1 MTKKKLLQIL
11 DRKEPDV
18 LALYKA
24 RIQSSKQWQ
33 AFLKKDYTMIVDN
46 PVVVLY
52 VNKGLIPQGSNW
64 KIDLLRNLDL

>member
-1 MTKKKLLQIL
+1 
-11 DRKEPDV
+11 
-18 LALYKA
+18 
-24 RIQSSKQWQ
+24 
-33 AFLKKDYTMIVDN
+33 MIVDN